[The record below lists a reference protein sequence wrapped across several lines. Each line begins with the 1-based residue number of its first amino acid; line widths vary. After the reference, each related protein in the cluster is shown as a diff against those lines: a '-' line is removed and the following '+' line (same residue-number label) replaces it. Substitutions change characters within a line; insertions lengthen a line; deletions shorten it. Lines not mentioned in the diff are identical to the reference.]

1 MSELGLIR
9 DSIEQMSK
17 FNQVEILRILHKHA
31 DVTLNEN
38 KYGIH
43 VNLTNISDVV
53 LKELKM
59 YVAYVN
65 TQEQVLKTDEK
76 QKETFKNIYFS

>member
-1 MSELGLIR
+1 MSEMTLIR

-17 FNQVEILRILHKHA
+17 FNQVEVLRILHKHA

-38 KYGIH
+38 KYGVH
-43 VNLTNISDVV
+43 VNMTNLSDVV

-65 TQEQVLKTDEK
+65 TQEQALKTDEK

>member
-1 MSELGLIR
+1 MTLIR

-17 FNQVEILRILHKHA
+17 FNQVEVLRILHKHA

-38 KYGIH
+38 KYGVH
-43 VNLTNISDVV
+43 VNMTNLSDDV

>member
-65 TQEQVLKTDEK
+65 TQEQVLKTDET